1 MACVCHYTTVNYNT
15 LGTLVKTIGG
25 ELSGL
30 YGSQIPAD
38 FNVFHKTPS
47 YFFFLSVFSVIL
59 LFSTY
64 LNCHWN
70 KCAF

>member
-47 YFFFLSVFSVIL
+47 YFFFVCFQCHPFIL
-59 LFSTY
+59 YLFK
-64 LNCHWN
+64 LPLE
-70 KCAF
+70 